1 MLDTANPDTERAVAR
16 LQGRVGDRRASHPE
30 DVLWLKAALRLLGRY
45 NDRERHG
52 YITRALDD
60 AIKGYQRDRG
70 LRRDGYLDPGGETE
84 CTLCVEL
91 ARVAGRAR
99 P

>member
-1 MLDTANPDTERAVAR
+1 MLDAANPETESAATR
-16 LQGRVGDRRASHPE
+16 LQGRVGDGRTNHPE

-45 NDRERHG
+45 WEREAHG
-52 YITRALDD
+52 YITRPLDE
-60 AIKGYQRDRG
+60 AIKGYQRDHG

-91 ARVAGRAR
+91 ARVAGRTR